1 MLFSNWLHC
10 TAATAD
16 DDGEILAGCTVM
28 PTEAKLG
35 LVFGVGLTILV
46 AIYFRPKEIASN
58 SVNSP
63 SPAAIKF
70 SQPVPSQSNSI
81 RK

>member
-1 MLFSNWLHC
+1 
-10 TAATAD
+10 
-16 DDGEILAGCTVM
+16 M

-46 AIYFRPKEIASN
+46 AIYFRPREIAS
-58 SVNSP
+58 VSP
-63 SPAAIKF
+63 NPPTPSATKI
-70 SQPVPSQSNSI
+70 SQPAPGQATSI

>member
-1 MLFSNWLHC
+1 M
-10 TAATAD
+10 T
-16 DDGEILAGCTVM
+16 M
-28 PTEAKLG
+28 PTEAKMG

-46 AIYFRPKEIASN
+46 AIYFRPKETASN
-58 SVNSP
+58 SANAP

-70 SQPVPSQSNSI
+70 SQPVPSQPTPI